1 MNKWLS
7 QTEPKNIPSYAF
19 TNIGVGGVVID
30 DNDRVLV
37 VKEKHFIAKQ
47 MWKFPGGYALQGEE
61 LGETAVREVREE
73 TGISC
78 QFKSIIAFR
87 HFHKFAFGCSDL
99 YIVCHLKPLKDSN
112 ESQESQTSSELQ
124 IKKCEHEIAECQ
136 WIPIEELKPQLSQFN
151 LFVIEKFLSNRK
163 NNVNIGL
170 DNIEAIIKNINQTVY
185 SIHTN

>member
-1 MNKWLS
+1 
-7 QTEPKNIPSYAF
+7 
-19 TNIGVGGVVID
+19 
-30 DNDRVLV
+30 
-37 VKEKHFIAKQ
+37 
-47 MWKFPGGYALQGEE
+47 
-61 LGETAVREVREE
+61 
-73 TGISC
+73 
-78 QFKSIIAFR
+78 
-87 HFHKFAFGCSDL
+87 
-99 YIVCHLKPLKDSN
+99 LKPLKDSN